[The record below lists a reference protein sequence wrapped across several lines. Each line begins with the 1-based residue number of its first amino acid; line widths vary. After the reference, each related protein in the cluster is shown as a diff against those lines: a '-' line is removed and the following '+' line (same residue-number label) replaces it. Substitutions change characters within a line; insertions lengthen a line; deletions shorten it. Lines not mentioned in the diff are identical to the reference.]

1 MTATDTVLTQA
12 RHLLQINRADDAIT
26 LLTEHL
32 RASPQDVSALTVLAS
47 ANLALNRA
55 EEALRASEQ
64 ALAVDSGY
72 PAAWQHRSMA
82 LRQLG
87 RHEDAVASAGEFV
100 RLAPTLWASHYTLG
114 LVLRGLPHRRAAA
127 LGPAS
132 RSVELAPDNADP
144 YVLLGL
150 VYSDAHDFTRA
161 AEYYRKA
168 LEIDPQH
175 AFATSNLSGLELRKG
190 RFAKAMR
197 GFRAAAAASPQ
208 EEVFHRNI
216 VATVLGS
223 LVKYGLMIAVLTVF
237 AALTAAGIAETE
249 DSWWPRLVVLG
260 IVVLAWTVLLTTKLR
275 PLSRYLRGRL
285 RAAMLAS
292 LRTNRFRLLAAGF
305 VINQACA
312 FVVLLDP
319 AIGSNLPELL
329 TTLANVALLGA
340 MMAGRMLR
348 TPLR

>member
-1 MTATDTVLTQA
+1 MTGTETVLAQA
-12 RHLLQINRADDAIT
+12 RHLLHINRPDDAVT

-32 RASPQDVSALTVLAS
+32 HGSPQDASALTLLAS
-47 ANLALNRA
+47 AHLQLNRA
-55 EEALRASEQ
+55 QDALRASEK
-64 ALAVDSGY
+64 ALEVESGY

-87 RHEDAVASAGEFV
+87 RHEEAVASAEMFV
-100 RLAPTLWASHYTLG
+100 RFAPNLWASHYTLG
-114 LVLRGLPHRRAAA
+114 LVLRGLPERRGEAMH
-127 LGPAS
+127 PAG
-132 RSVELAPDNADP
+132 RAVALAPDNADP

-150 VYSDAHDFTRA
+150 VYSDRFDFANA
-161 AEYYRKA
+161 ATFYRKA

-190 RFAKAMR
+190 RFGKAMR

-216 VATVLGS
+216 VATVFGS

-237 AALTAAGIAETE
+237 AALIAVAVAEQQDGAG
-249 DSWWPRLVVLG
+249 WLPRL
-260 IVVLAWTVLLTTKLR
+260 IVVGLAVVAWTTLLVTKLR

-285 RAAMLAS
+285 REAVLSA

-305 VINQACA
+305 LINQACA

-319 AIGSNLPELL
+319 AISVPELL
-329 TTLANVALLGA
+329 ITIANVALLGA
-340 MMAGRMLR
+340 MALGRIVR
-348 TPLR
+348 KS